1 MRRYITVFLG
11 LIFSAAQVFGQIP
24 DKFTNLQVLPK
35 DIGKRELIDKMK
47 SFCNGLGV
55 RCEYCHLGEEGK
67 PLETFDFVSDTK
79 AAKRT
84 ARVMLQMV
92 AAINDE
98 HLVKVADKS
107 TPPIQ
112 ANCVTCH
119 HGQSRPRALEEI
131 LAATISRQGT
141 QAGIDKYRELRQK
154 YYGGFTF
161 DFGERTL
168 NNLAQQLQAGGKNDE
183 AIAILKLNAE
193 LYANSW
199 MVYFQLAE
207 IYSTKGDKI
216 LAMENYKKSLA
227 LNPENPPAKKKLE
240 DLTKQP

>member
-1 MRRYITVFLG
+1 MVISVA
-11 LIFSAAQVFGQIP
+11 LILSASQVFGQIP

-35 DIGKRELIDKMK
+35 DLGRRELIDKMK

-55 RCEYCHLGEEGK
+55 RCQYCHLGEEGK

-79 AAKRT
+79 AAKQT

-92 AAINDE
+92 AAINNA

-112 ANCVTCH
+112 VNCVTCH
-119 HGQSRPRALEEI
+119 HGQSRPRTLEGI
-131 LAATISRQGT
+131 LAETISQQST

-168 NNLAQQLQAGGKNDE
+168 NNLAQQLQGGGKNDE

-193 LYANSW
+193 FYPNSW

-207 IYSTKGDKI
+207 IYSAKGDKA
-216 LAMENYKKSLA
+216 LAMESYKKSLA
-227 LNPENPPAKKKLE
+227 LNPENPLAKKKLE
-240 DLTKQP
+240 DLTTQPK